1 VTHGEGTRTVKDSYD
16 FEYDCQVD
24 FPEGSGE
31 DTVYSTIEISVSC
44 EPGEPRM
51 YQVDIYLNNTATNDI
66 QSLENDMF
74 EQVEHKMLADL
85 AADGITK
92 DMLIYP

>member
-1 VTHGEGTRTVKDSYD
+1 MKDSYE

-31 DTVYSTIEISVSC
+31 DTVYSTIEISVSL
-44 EPGEPRM
+44 EPGESRM

-66 QSLENDMF
+66 EALEYDMF
-74 EQVEHKMLADL
+74 MQVEDKMLVAL
-85 AADGITK
+85 AADGITQ